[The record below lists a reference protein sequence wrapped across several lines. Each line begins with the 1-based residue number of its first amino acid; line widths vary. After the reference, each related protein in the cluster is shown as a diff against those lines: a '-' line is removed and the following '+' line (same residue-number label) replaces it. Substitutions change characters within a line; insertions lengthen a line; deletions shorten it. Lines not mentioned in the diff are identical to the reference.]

1 MTISHQPRRRFVA
14 ALMLLSLAM
23 VPASRAQDTA
33 ASFSSASVDPAS
45 VDPASVDPASANPA
59 QASPQQPDADVP
71 QPGLKQLSNYVEAG
85 GDYLALTN
93 GFGHWAGGYARGV
106 VTKGN
111 NIWNAEVN
119 GQHEFGDAG
128 VYLAAGDTYNF
139 NPDWYGSVTVGS
151 SAGGFFWPR
160 FRGDGFINKKGMGRK
175 QLITTFGF
183 GYYAA
188 KDVHRDHSFFAGST
202 YYFTKPWILEEGI
215 RFNVS
220 NPGSVFSPAG
230 FVAVTQGRNQQHYL
244 TLRAGFGVEAYQ
256 LVGPTATLTDFESQT
271 FTVTWRQWVGTNWGV
286 NLVGDYY
293 HSPFYQRG
301 GTSFGFFREF

>member
-1 MTISHQPRRRFVA
+1 MTITHQRRQRFGVV
-14 ALMLLSLAM
+14 LLLLSLAI
-23 VPASRAQDTA
+23 VPGSRAQD
-33 ASFSSASVDPAS
+33 SVALATPAS
-45 VDPASVDPASANPA
+45 DTSA
-59 QASPQQPDADVP
+59 QASPQQPGADVP
-71 QPGLKQLSNYVEAG
+71 PQPGPKQLSNYVEAG
-85 GDYLALTN
+85 GDYLGLTN

-106 VTKGN
+106 MTNGN

-128 VYLAAGDTYNF
+128 VYMAVGDTYNF
-139 NPDWYGSVTVGS
+139 NPDWYGSLTAGS
-151 SAGGFFWPR
+151 SVGGFFWPR
-160 FRGDGFINKKGMGRK
+160 FRTDGFINKKWMGRK
-175 QLITTFGF
+175 QLITTLGF

-188 KDVHRDHSFFAGST
+188 KDVHRDHSFYAGTT

-215 RFNVS
+215 RFNIS

-256 LVGPTATLTDFESQT
+256 LIGPTVTLTDFESQT
-271 FTVTWRQWVGTNWGV
+271 LTVTWRQWVGKNWGV

-293 HSPFYQRG
+293 HSPFYERG

>member
-1 MTISHQPRRRFVA
+1 MKMAHQRQCRFAA
-14 ALMLLSLAM
+14 ALLLLSLAI
-23 VPASRAQDTA
+23 VPRSRAQEIA
-33 ASFSSASVDPAS
+33 ASTNLASASFAS
-45 VDPASVDPASANPA
+45 DSPA
-59 QASPQQPDADVP
+59 QGSPQQPGADVTP
-71 QPGLKQLSNYVEAG
+71 QPGPKQLSNFVEAG

-93 GFGHWAGGYARGV
+93 GFGYWAGGYARGV
-106 VTKGN
+106 VTSGK

-139 NPDWYGSVTVGS
+139 NHDWYGSLTTGS
-151 SAGGFFWPR
+151 SVGGFFWPR
-160 FRGDGFINKKGMGRK
+160 FRTDAFINKKWMARK

-188 KDVHRDHSFFAGST
+188 KDVHRDHSFFVGST
-202 YYFTKPWILEEGI
+202 YYFTKPWIVEEGI

-230 FVAVTQGRNQQHYL
+230 FVAVTQGRNLRHYL
-244 TLRAGFGVEAYQ
+244 TVRAGFGKEAYQ
-256 LVGPTATLTDFESQT
+256 LVGPTATLTDFKSQT
-271 FTVTWRQWVGTNWGV
+271 ATVTWRQWVGESWGL

-293 HSPFYQRG
+293 HSPFYHRG
-301 GTSFGFFREF
+301 GTTFGFFREF